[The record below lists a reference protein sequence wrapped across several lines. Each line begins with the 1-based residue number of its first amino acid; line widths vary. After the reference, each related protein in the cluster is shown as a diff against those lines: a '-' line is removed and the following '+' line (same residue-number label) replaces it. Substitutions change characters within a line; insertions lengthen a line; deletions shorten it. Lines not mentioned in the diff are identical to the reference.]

1 MKKTPAIVKKELQ
14 LTIALVIAATILSHI
29 SLPFF
34 DHANFHIDFFIALF
48 ASVVILERHN
58 LSLLKIFLLGI
69 GADIIL
75 GAQLGAFALIF
86 LLMFAVHYFF
96 TQLLIFKTSAQKLI
110 LMAGI
115 IFLGIIIEFILNA
128 DASIPLL
135 VAPLIINFFFTAIAA
150 GGFYLIMNFRKN

>member
-14 LTIALVIAATILSHI
+14 LTIALVIAAIILSHI

-34 DHANFHIDFFIALF
+34 EHTNFYVDFFIALF

-58 LSLLKIFLLGI
+58 LSLLKIFFLGI

-75 GAQLGAFALIF
+75 GSQLGEFALIF
-86 LLMFAVHYFF
+86 ILMFAAHYFF
-96 TQLLIFKTSAQKLI
+96 TQLLIFKTSTQKQI

-115 IFLGIIIEFILNA
+115 IFLGIFIKFIIAAGAL
-128 DASIPLL
+128 IPLL
-135 VAPLIINFFFTAIAA
+135 AAPLIINFFLTAIAA
-150 GGFYLIMNFRKN
+150 CLFFLIMNFRKN